1 MNCLMRARVF
11 YKSLLGLG
19 LVAIIASCQ
28 GVSQEEFETVTSDL
42 TETQEKLSGS
52 ESALSDART
61 ALVSSETRINE
72 IEEKLSGSESA
83 LSDAESDLDKLRTQV
98 DTVLPVIKLVDM
110 FMEIGNNPP
119 TEDKEA
125 DVMLELLNLIDVLT
139 DSNDEQLSDSAQI
152 LKRGIGDDS
161 VSGDAAA
168 IVLFSML
175 GRAANILE

>member
-1 MNCLMRARVF
+1 MR
-11 YKSLLGLG
+11 
-19 LVAIIASCQ
+19 
-28 GVSQEEFETVTSDL
+28 
-42 TETQEKLSGS
+42 S
-52 ESALSDART
+52 ESVLSD
-61 ALVSSETRINE
+61 V
-72 IEEKLSGSESA
+72 
-83 LSDAESDLDKLRTQV
+83 ESDLDKLRTQV
-98 DTVLPVIKLVDM
+98 DTTLPVIKLVDM
-110 FMEIGNNPP
+110 FMEIENNPP

-139 DSNDEQLSDSAQI
+139 DSNDEQISDSAQI

>member
-42 TETQEKLSGS
+42 TETQ
-52 ESALSDART
+52 
-61 ALVSSETRINE
+61 
-72 IEEKLSGSESA
+72 EKLSGSESA